1 MGPFSGAQFTVQV
14 SALNRSRPSLST
26 HFKIPFNNLSS
37 GMRVMHRIGF
47 RITNVSTA
55 YQLAAPDTKESK
67 KIQPAA
73 SKRESGKKPASR
85 RRQRKNS

>member
-1 MGPFSGAQFTVQV
+1 MGPFSGAQITVQV

-37 GMRVMHRIGF
+37 GMRVMHRTGF
-47 RITNVSTA
+47 RIHSVSTGS
-55 YQLAAPDTKESK
+55 QLAARDTKEPK
-67 KIQPAA
+67 KVHPVPPK
-73 SKRESGKKPASR
+73 SESSKKPASR

>member
-14 SALNRSRPSLST
+14 SALNRSRPSSAT

-37 GMRVMHRIGF
+37 GMRVMHRTGF
-47 RITNVSTA
+47 RIHSVSTA
-55 YQLAAPDTKESK
+55 TQLAAPETKESK
-67 KIQPAA
+67 RIQPAPQ
-73 SKRESGKKPASR
+73 KRESSKQPASR